1 MRQLEVDPA
10 HARGPIVARN
20 LSRKLFAGEHYL
32 LAVDSHSRFACA
44 WDDKLVALHLRL
56 NHTRAILT
64 AYPPDYHPLTPPQ
77 ALYTPSR
84 LAAKAFDALDG
95 TLRLRS
101 LDVSWE
107 HCGGGGGAV
116 ASLFWAAGYNF
127 GRGLSVQLVT
137 YDARLIDV
145 FWGEE
150 ALVAPYADV
159 YRMLTYDVC

>member
-1 MRQLEVDPA
+1 
-10 HARGPIVARN
+10 VARN
-20 LSRKLFAGEHYL
+20 LSRKFFAGEHYV

-84 LAAKAFDALDG
+84 LAAKGFDALDG

-101 LDVSWE
+101 LDVPWE
-107 HCGGGGGAV
+107 HCGGGGGGGGGGGAV

-127 GRGLSVQLVT
+127 GRSLSVHLVP
-137 YDARLIDV
+137 YDARLVDV

-150 ALVAPYADV
+150 ALVVQALWAAACSRMPYADV
-159 YRMLTYDVC
+159 